1 MWGKKFLYLLLI
13 GSATLASPHT
23 LAQATSQPA
32 KATNSEAK
40 KVVDQANSEIKKG
53 ADQINADLKK
63 VTDKVSGKVNSKLE
77 KVDEKIEDKRAAI
90 DEKKERLKAKT
101 IKKNTLVMR
110 TYHNVTAYY
119 NVYFNGNESFKEG
132 TQKAAKDYP
141 FDYTEILPMFTFEAK
156 PIPEMVKTEMGRV
169 LEKADKTIKKHSITI
184 KPEIKKGKRLTKKD
198 QEFYNRRE
206 FCNSI
211 DDAYMLIAKANVYLH
226 EYELAIMAFDLVA
239 VEFPYEPTVYEARIW
254 TAVVAGAKEDL
265 PREREL
271 IDALM
276 ADKKFPAKEYGKLL
290 NSAVADVLIR
300 EKRYEEAIPKVE
312 LALRSTW
319 SRVER
324 QRYHFILGQLY
335 QKIGKPNVA
344 IGHYNRLIRSM
355 PSYDLEFHARLNK
368 AFLSTGAQG
377 ESMKKMLLKMAKDEK
392 NKDYLDKIYYALAEI
407 EMNAKHTEQ
416 GVEYYRLSAANAKP
430 ESPQR
435 LLSCYTLA
443 KYFEAHGEYES
454 AQAYYDSTATVMPK
468 DHPDYSMVSN
478 KALNLGKLAA
488 NLRIIKTEDSLQHI
502 ARMSDK
508 EREKYVKTQIAQAKT
523 NAERRE
529 REEEHRAVR
538 AEVAAASAANLAT
551 PTTGKWYFYNPQLI
565 VSGLAEF
572 RKTWGTRKLADNWR
586 RESKALAPEF
596 AMPSSDGSP
605 PQDND
610 VEQLPED
617 QTEEFYLANVPFTD
631 TLMAESNTR
640 LMEAMFDAAMVYKN
654 DIRDQPNAIAM
665 YETLLKRFPDTRHQL
680 EAYFYLYVLYHEAGN
695 EPQADKYKE
704 LLYTKYPDELLT
716 KYVKDPSYVS
726 DKMLYEKE
734 ANQLFEDAY
743 SLYQKGEYGQAVA
756 LATQGAS
763 KYVELP
769 VAANLK
775 LLHVMATG
783 GSSRNIGQ
791 YIAGL
796 NEVVSA
802 YPGTDVATIAADMLE
817 RVKKH
822 EISLI
827 SERDSMPQQDTA
839 AAAAVGYTTDD
850 GESAY
855 ILVLEKE
862 GLDQNQLRFN
872 FIAFNAD
879 IDADELNVELAPLS
893 DQLVI
898 LKVGKFKTLSEACV
912 YYKKVKA
919 FPGIFKD
926 IAIKN
931 NFPFAIT
938 QNNLTLF
945 EQSKIISAYDSF
957 FRSSVLPNFP

>member
-1 MWGKKFLYLLLI
+1 
-13 GSATLASPHT
+13 LASPHT
-23 LAQATSQPA
+23 LAQATSQPEKTTNSEVK
-32 KATNSEAK
+32 KATNQANSEVK
-40 KVVDQANSEIKKG
+40 KVTDQVNSEIKKE
-53 ADQINADLKK
+53 ADQINAELKK
-63 VTDKVSGKVNSKLE
+63 VTDKVGGKVNSKL
-77 KVDEKIEDKRAAI
+77 DAANEKIEDKRASL
-90 DEKKERLKAKT
+90 DEKKEQLKAKT
-101 IKKNTLVMR
+101 IKKNTLLMR

-141 FDYTEILPMFTFEAK
+141 FDYTGILPMFTFEAK

-169 LEKADKTIKKHSITI
+169 LEKADKTIKKHSITL

-226 EYELAIMAFDLVA
+226 EYELALMAFDLVA
-239 VEFPYEPTVYEARIW
+239 VEYPYELTVYEARIW
-254 TAVVAGAKEDL
+254 TAIVAGAKDEL

-271 IDALM
+271 IDALV
-276 ADKKFPAKEYGKLL
+276 ADKKFPTKEYGRLL

-300 EKRYEEAIPKVE
+300 EERYEEAIPKVE

-319 SRVER
+319 NRVES

-335 QKIGKPNVA
+335 QKIGQPNVA
-344 IGHYNRLIRSM
+344 IGHYNRLIRQM

-368 AFLSTGAQG
+368 AFLSTGSQG

-392 NKDYLDKIYYALAEI
+392 NKEYLDKIYYALAEI

-416 GVEYYRLSAANAKP
+416 GIEYYRLSAANAKP

-443 KYFEAHGEYES
+443 KYFEVHGEYES

-468 DHPDYSMVSN
+468 DHPDYDIVSS

-508 EREKYVKTQIAQAKT
+508 EREKYVKTQIAQAKA
-523 NAERRE
+523 NAERRA
-529 REEEHRAVR
+529 REEEHRAAR
-538 AEVAAASAANLAT
+538 AEVAAASAANLAP
-551 PTTGKWYFYNPQLI
+551 PTTGKWYFYNPQLMA
-565 VSGLAEF
+565 SGLAEF

-586 RESKALAPEF
+586 RESKAVLPEF
-596 AMPSSDGSP
+596 AMSSNDGSP

-610 VEQLPED
+610 AERLPED

-665 YETLLKRFPDTRHQL
+665 YEDLLKRFPDTRHQL
-680 EAYFYLYVLYHEAGN
+680 ETYFYLYVLHHEAGN

-704 LLYTKYPDELLT
+704 LLYAKYPDELLT

-743 SLYQKGEYGQAVA
+743 NLYQKGEYGQAAA
-756 LATQGAS
+756 LAAQGLA
-763 KYVELP
+763 KYAELP
-769 VAANLK
+769 VAANMK
-775 LLHVMATG
+775 LLYVMATG
-783 GSSRNIGQ
+783 GMNRNIGQ

-802 YPGTDVATIAADMLE
+802 YPKTDVATIAAEMLAQ
-817 RVKKH
+817 VKKR

-827 SERDSMPQQDTA
+827 SERDSVPQQDSVVVSTVA
-839 AAAAVGYTTDD
+839 YTTDD

-879 IDADELNVELAPLS
+879 IDADELNVELAPLT
-893 DQLVI
+893 DELVV
-898 LKVGKFKTLSEACV
+898 LKVGKFKTLAEAYA

-919 FPGIFKD
+919 FPNIFKD
-926 IAIKN
+926 IAVKN

-938 QNNLTLF
+938 QHNLALF
-945 EQSKIISAYDSF
+945 EQSKIISTYDSF
-957 FRSSVLPNFP
+957 FRSSVLPKFP